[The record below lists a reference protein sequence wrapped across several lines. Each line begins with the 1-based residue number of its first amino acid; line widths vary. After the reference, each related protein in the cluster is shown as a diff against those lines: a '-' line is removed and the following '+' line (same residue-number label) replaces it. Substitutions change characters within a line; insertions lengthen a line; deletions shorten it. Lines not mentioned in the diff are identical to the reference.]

1 MGFFL
6 RVDDRLIHGQTM
18 CAWVPYVDATSLVV
32 ASDDVAADKV
42 KSSIMTSC
50 CCDEIDV
57 CVKSVDE
64 LLDDPNKECLQGE
77 RVLLIVGDIK
87 DAMRLYEGGVKFETL
102 NIGNLHYKEET
113 KQVSRTVSFDKED
126 EAIISDLSGA
136 GVNIDIREV
145 PDSEPVE
152 FK

>member
-42 KSSIMTSC
+42 KSSIMTTS

-57 CVKSVDE
+57 CVKSIDE
-64 LLDDPNKECLQGE
+64 LLDDPDRKCLQGE

-87 DAMRLYEGGVKFETL
+87 DAMRLHKGGVLFETL
-102 NIGNLHYKEET
+102 NIGNLHYKEEA
-113 KQVSRTVSFDKED
+113 KRVSRTVSFDVDD
-126 EAIISDLSGA
+126 EAIISSLSGA

-145 PDSEPVE
+145 PDSEPVDI
-152 FK
+152 K